1 MERAESLKVGRS
13 LGKFAGQIARSTLWK
28 EKILLSI
35 IAVLWGAIVLQKF
48 ITHPPSSCAHI
59 TKSDTMQIFRSMM
72 WLCVHGLWD
81 SSYRF
86 QPNTEA
92 SLTTAVTTI
101 AVALHILKCTLCK
114 ITFSTLN
121 GRPRCHISWSL
132 CVRHLLLWHSRYLT
146 DWFHHQNLWNNASE
160 TDIAT

>member
-81 SSYRF
+81 SYWF

-121 GRPRCHISWSL
+121 GSAVIFPEV
-132 CVRHLLLWHSRYLT
+132 CVLDICFCDTLDIWLT
-146 DWFHHQNLWNNASE
+146 GFIIKIFEITRLRRMQQRKL
-160 TDIAT
+160 